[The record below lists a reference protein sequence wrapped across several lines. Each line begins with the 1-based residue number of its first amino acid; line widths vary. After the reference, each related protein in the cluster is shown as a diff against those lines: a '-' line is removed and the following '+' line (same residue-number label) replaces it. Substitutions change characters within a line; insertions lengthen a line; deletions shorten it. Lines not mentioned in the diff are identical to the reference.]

1 MTNISRGCLV
11 MAGLLM
17 PVFPTPARELPAAKD
32 KAAWKPLFDGKT
44 LDGWKVAKF
53 TDAGTVHVK
62 DGAIVLD
69 KGAAMTGLAYTR
81 GDFPKIDYEVSL
93 EGQRVAG
100 GDFFCTVIFPVGDT
114 FCSFVVGGWGG
125 TIVGLSNV
133 NHDNASQNMTTTT
146 KEFETGKWYKV
157 RLRVT
162 KDRIKAWIDDDV
174 VVDLDTTDR
183 KIDLHRACDPCKPFG
198 LATWKTT
205 GAVREIRVRSVN

>member
-1 MTNISRGCLV
+1 MSNISRGCLIMFGLFV
-11 MAGLLM
+11 PTFAMPAGE
-17 PVFPTPARELPAAKD
+17 PPAAKE
-32 KAAWKPLFDGKT
+32 KTAWKSLFDGKT
-44 LDGWKVAKF
+44 LDGWKACKF
-53 TDAGTVHVK
+53 TDAGEVHVK
-62 DGAIVLD
+62 DGAIVME

-93 EGQRVAG
+93 ESQRVAG
-100 GDFFCTVIFPVGDT
+100 GDFFCTMIFPVGDT

-146 KEFETGKWYKV
+146 KEFETAKWYKL

-162 KDRIKAWIDDDV
+162 KDRIKAWIDDEV
-174 VVDLDTTDR
+174 VVDLETTDR
-183 KIDLHRACDPCKPFG
+183 KIDLHRACEPCKPFG

-205 GAVREIRVRSVN
+205 GAAREIRVRPLN